1 VSKNQALELIFMH
14 GVLRLRPC
22 DPLSPGRWVT
32 FIPETEVVAGLARVR
47 EELER
52 RRRRVYLIH
61 GSTYGT

>member
-1 VSKNQALELIFMH
+1 MFLCTEYFVS
-14 GVLRLRPC
+14 GPVT
-22 DPLSPGRWVT
+22 LSPGRRVT
-32 FIPETEVVAGLARVR
+32 FIPETKVVAGLTRVR